1 VSIMLKHPIDVAYV
15 SYVWLLDENGNPVT
29 GAAAQL
35 SCKVIDE
42 VDGVFSSPAVSEV
55 DSVNAPGLYKATFT
69 PDAVGFWKVYW
80 DSSKAG
86 ANISGGEVI
95 YVYDSV
101 AESSGTLAYPNGTT
115 EEIVFSS
122 EVTTYRRVTG
132 SIDFSLLTAAKV
144 MTVRIYEKIDG
155 TNYKVVDSKDFTIAA
170 TPANTT
176 MPKFEY
182 LTRQH
187 TKVTVQEDA
196 GEGSSKNLPWHRS
209 EERIY

>member
-1 VSIMLKHPIDVAYV
+1 MIKMLKHPIDVDYI
-15 SYVWLLDENGNPVT
+15 SYVWLLDESGNPVT
-29 GAAAQL
+29 GATAQL
-35 SCKVIDE
+35 TCKVIDE
-42 VDGVFSSPAVSEV
+42 ADGVFASPVVTEV
-55 DSVNAPGLYKATFT
+55 DSVNAPGLYKTTFT
-69 PDAVGFWKVYW
+69 PDAIGFWKVYW
-80 DSSKAG
+80 DSAKAG

-101 AESSGTLAYPNGTT
+101 VESSDTLSYPDGTT

-122 EVTTYRRVTG
+122 EVTTYRRITG
-132 SIDFSLLTAAKV
+132 SLDLCNLTAAKV
-144 MTVRIYEKIDG
+144 MTVRIYEKTDG
-155 TNYKVVDSKDFTIAA
+155 TNYRRVDSKEFTINA

-187 TKVTVQEDA
+187 TKITVQEDA
-196 GEGSSKNLPWHRS
+196 GEGSAKNIPWHRS